1 MTPITGAFLSEFGGI
16 AIAGAF
22 FFAFCLV
29 AYIAFRLLKRSAKI
43 VVRLVVVLVILA
55 VAASGSLALYSFLK
69 APAKPATKS
78 RSTRER

>member
-1 MTPITGAFLSEFGGI
+1 MTLITAAFLSEFGGI

-22 FFAFCLV
+22 FIVFCLL

-43 VVRLVVVLVILA
+43 AVRLLVVLVILA

-69 APAKPATKS
+69 TPAKPATKS